1 MRLISIVLSLT
12 ALGFASGAIAQSPS
26 IDRKIAQ
33 QQNAKGEYA
42 EKAPYRPCPTVAS
55 INGRNVCL
63 GCPGRCQWPPSFA
76 KQANRSWSGDVR
88 AVPAT
93 YQKSI
98 DNHGVWRGRRWNWAC
113 DYHHR

>member
-12 ALGFASGAIAQSPS
+12 ALGFASGAIAHSPS

-76 KQANRSWSGDVR
+76 NAAPSPGSENQCRHSLRFPLDRAGNALAMLQDRVLRVR
-88 AVPAT
+88 E
-93 YQKSI
+93 
-98 DNHGVWRGRRWNWAC
+98 
-113 DYHHR
+113 

>member
-42 EKAPYRPCPTVAS
+42 EKARH
-55 INGRNVCL
+55 
-63 GCPGRCQWPPSFA
+63 
-76 KQANRSWSGDVR
+76 VR
-88 AVPAT
+88 VREQDDADCKAFRLDDQGP
-93 YQKSI
+93 K
-98 DNHGVWRGRRWNWAC
+98 
-113 DYHHR
+113 

>member
-42 EKAPYRPCPTVAS
+42 EKADLA
-55 INGRNVCL
+55 
-63 GCPGRCQWPPSFA
+63 
-76 KQANRSWSGDVR
+76 
-88 AVPAT
+88 
-93 YQKSI
+93 
-98 DNHGVWRGRRWNWAC
+98 RRWLQSTAAM
-113 DYHHR
+113 YA

>member
-1 MRLISIVLSLT
+1 MRQISIVLSLT

-42 EKAPYRPCPTVAS
+42 EKVPYRPCPTVAS

-76 KQANRSWSGDVR
+76 K
-88 AVPAT
+88 
-93 YQKSI
+93 
-98 DNHGVWRGRRWNWAC
+98 
-113 DYHHR
+113 

>member
-63 GCPGRCQWPPSFA
+63 GCP
-76 KQANRSWSGDVR
+76 WSG
-88 AVPAT
+88 
-93 YQKSI
+93 KSRLAP
-98 DNHGVWRGRRWNWAC
+98 GYPGSTSQ
-113 DYHHR
+113 

>member
-63 GCPGRCQWPPSFA
+63 GCPGRCQI
-76 KQANRSWSGDVR
+76 GR
-88 AVPAT
+88 ASCRERVLMP
-93 YQKSI
+93 
-98 DNHGVWRGRRWNWAC
+98 V
-113 DYHHR
+113 

>member
-42 EKAPYRPCPTVAS
+42 EKPAFV
-55 INGRNVCL
+55 
-63 GCPGRCQWPPSFA
+63 
-76 KQANRSWSGDVR
+76 VR
-88 AVPAT
+88 
-93 YQKSI
+93 
-98 DNHGVWRGRRWNWAC
+98 
-113 DYHHR
+113 